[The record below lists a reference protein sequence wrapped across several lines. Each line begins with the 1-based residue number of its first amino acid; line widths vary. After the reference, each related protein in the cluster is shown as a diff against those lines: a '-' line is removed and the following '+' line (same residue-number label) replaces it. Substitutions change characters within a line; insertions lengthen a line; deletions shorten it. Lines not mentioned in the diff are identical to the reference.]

1 MIKFRYFIIMF
12 LIIISSSYSQ
22 IQTTDFPKEGF
33 EKRIANYVD
42 DIWIIDTHEHLL
54 TEEERI
60 QKADKLDFTYLF
72 SQYTIEDLISASN
85 EHGLMGMIFTN
96 SFPLE
101 DRWELFKPFLKEMRN
116 TGYARAT
123 LMAARDIYGVEDIN
137 DDTYAL
143 LSQKIKDASKP
154 GLYREILKEKAKI
167 ELSIMDGGHRRFDKE
182 FYRHVERFD
191 QFINISSIAKI
202 KELGSHY
209 KVDIKSLD
217 DFQKALRI
225 AFEEGVSYEMV
236 GVKSGLAYN
245 RIIKYD
251 NTQKEQALSIF
262 KKLQQQESVSKIEI
276 KAIQDYMMHRV
287 LDLADEYKLPVQI
300 HTGLLSGNG
309 NYITNSKPTH
319 LTNLFME
326 YPQVNFCLFHS
337 SYPYGAELSVLA
349 KSFPN
354 VFIDMTWS
362 AVISP
367 AYSIRFLDE
376 WLETVPANKI
386 MAFGGDYSIVELSY
400 AHSVFARRIVSKV
413 LIGKVRSGYLSEE
426 EAKYVAK
433 KILRDNA
440 LEIFKLKGHSRGL
453 KNIEALNRPG
463 RLHDW
468 WVIHNSSKGII
479 HDWKIIGPFPFGSG
493 LDEIYPPEEELDFD
507 KSYDGMDRTVT
518 WRSVKTGESGYL
530 NFVAMYSENNSDLV
544 AMAYAYTEVISPDER
559 DITLTLGSN
568 DGAKVWLN
576 GKEIFNLH
584 IPRGA
589 VADQEFLS
597 VHLKKGVNK
606 ILAKVENLGSNWGLY
621 MRVVDPN
628 EELKIKEFD

>member
-1 MIKFRYFIIMF
+1 MIKFRYFIILLLM
-12 LIIISSSYSQ
+12 ISNSHAQ

-33 EKRIANYVD
+33 EKRITDYVN

-54 TEEERI
+54 MEEDRI
-60 QKADKLDFTYLF
+60 EKADELDFTYLF

-85 EHGLMGMIFTN
+85 EHGLMGMLFTN
-96 SFPLE
+96 SFPIE

-116 TGYARAT
+116 TGYARAS
-123 LMAARDIYGVEDIN
+123 LMAARDIYGVEDLN

-143 LSQKIKDASKP
+143 LSKKIRDASKP
-154 GLYREILKEKAKI
+154 GLYKKILKDKARI
-167 ELSIMDGGHRRFDKE
+167 ELSILDGGHGSPDKD

-191 QFINISSIAKI
+191 QFIAISSITEV
-202 KELGSHY
+202 KELGNRY
-209 KVDIKSLD
+209 NVDIQSLD
-217 DFQKALRI
+217 DFLKSLRI
-225 AFEEGVSYEMV
+225 AFEEGINYEMV

-245 RIIKYD
+245 RILQYD
-251 NTQKEQALSIF
+251 NIPREQVQVIF
-262 KKLQQQESVSKIEI
+262 DKLKQQESVSKIEV

-287 LDLADEYKLPVQI
+287 LDLADEFKLPVQI

-354 VFIDMTWS
+354 VFVDMTWS

-386 MAFGGDYSIVELSY
+386 MAFGGDYSIVELTY

-413 LIGKVRSGYLSEE
+413 LIGKVRSGYMSEE
-426 EAKYVAK
+426 EAKYIAK

-440 LEIFKLKGHSRGL
+440 LEIFQINGHSRGL

-463 RLHDW
+463 RLNDW

-479 HDWKIIGPFPFGSG
+479 HNWKIVGPFPFASG
-493 LDEIYPPEEELDFD
+493 LNEVYPPEEELDFG
-507 KSYDGMDRTVT
+507 KSYDGMDKTVN
-518 WRSVKTGESGYL
+518 WKSVKTGESGYL
-530 NFVAMYSENNSDLV
+530 NFVSIYSENNSDLV
-544 AMAYAYTEVISPDER
+544 AIAYAYTEVISPDER

-576 GKEIFNLH
+576 GKEIYNLH

-597 VHLKKGVNK
+597 VHLKKGINR

-621 MRVVDPN
+621 MRTVDPN
-628 EELKIKEFD
+628 EELIINEFD